1 MIEGNVLSESDEG
14 EIKSDFEDDF
24 QEELGDFPHVLRFI
38 QRMRER
44 IKKQNKK
51 ITKLRNRL
59 NEHRNQK
66 LLENKTFIDYGT
78 QTNPLEYEKELH
90 NSQKW
95 NVNDDE
101 TSVSIVDQVKEAA
114 ESALLQ
120 TGFVYEETS
129 GLYYDYN
136 SGYYYDAKQGLY
148 YDGNT
153 GIYYYYNEASGTY
166 QFHSQ
171 AQVSVNEAASQVQSK
186 KEQKTRKANKVS
198 DDIHELINGLSN
210 ISIEKY
216 RRQDEGKKR
225 KLAKTEE
232 QSEDNELEEGEC
244 SSNDN
249 DSNSNDITPEL
260 CTSSDS
266 DHEEDQ
272 DIAKIYPPCM
282 RIIVKETNLSK
293 LKIGS
298 LFVVAYTGGSIG
310 REGDHSVVIPDINVS
325 KHHARLLYDEEKK
338 IYQIIDSGS
347 RNGTFLNG
355 KRLSVA
361 KQESELHEVTHG
373 SILQVGSTK
382 LLCHIHNGNET
393 CGHCEPGLVQQSSN
407 TEENKTS
414 KKNLHKQELRRLK
427 HKFGVEK
434 DNVATAS
441 QVAWG
446 YKDRAQN
453 RRQCIG
459 SLDHH
464 AKTQQSSMDTSIAK
478 DNRGFKLLSKM
489 GWTEGQS
496 LGKEGDGRTEPV
508 LMTNNPSKTGL
519 GASREFPTIEL
530 DSTTEKKQA
539 LWRKTQRR
547 YKEIAEQP

>member
-1 MIEGNVLSESDEG
+1 
-14 EIKSDFEDDF
+14 K
-24 QEELGDFPHVLRFI
+24 
-38 QRMRER
+38 
-44 IKKQNKK
+44 
-51 ITKLRNRL
+51 
-59 NEHRNQK
+59 NQK
-66 LLENKTFIDYGT
+66 LLQNKILIDYGT
-78 QTNPLEYEKELH
+78 QTNPLEYEKGS
-90 NSQKW
+90 SQDW
-95 NVNDDE
+95 NISDDK
-101 TSVSIVDQVKEAA
+101 TSASIRQQVKEVA

-153 GIYYYYNEASGTY
+153 GTYYYYDETNGTY

-171 AQVSVNEAASQVQSK
+171 AQVTMNEAAAHVQSK
-186 KEQKTRKANKVS
+186 KEQKTRKAIKVS

-210 ISIEKY
+210 ITIEKY

-225 KLAKTEE
+225 KLMKREE
-232 QSEDNELEEGEC
+232 QLEDDELEEGEC

-249 DSNSNDITPEL
+249 DSISNDITPEL

-282 RIIVKETNLSK
+282 RIIVKETSLPK
-293 LKIGS
+293 LKVGS
-298 LFVVAYTGGSIG
+298 LFLVAYTGGSIG
-310 REGDHSVVIPDINVS
+310 REGDHCVVISDINIS
-325 KHHARLLYDEEKK
+325 KHHARFVYNEDKK
-338 IYQIIDSGS
+338 MYEIIDLGS

-361 KQESELHEVTHG
+361 KQESEPFEISHG
-373 SILQVGSTK
+373 SIIQVGVTK

-393 CGHCEPGLVQQSSN
+393 CGHCEPGLVQQSN
-407 TEENKTS
+407 NAEENKAS
-414 KKNLHKQELRRLK
+414 KKEQHKQELKRLK
-427 HKFGVEK
+427 HKFGVDK
-434 DNVATAS
+434 DNIVSAS
-441 QVAWG
+441 QVASG
-446 YKDRAQN
+446 YQDRAQS

-459 SLDHH
+459 SSNHH
-464 AKTQQSSMDTSIAK
+464 AKTQQSSMETSIAK

-489 GWTEGQS
+489 GWSEGQS
-496 LGKEGDGRTEPV
+496 LGKEGNGPTEPV
-508 LMTNNPSKTGL
+508 SLTNNPSKTGL
-519 GASREFPTIEL
+519 GATSEFPTIEL

-539 LWRKTQRR
+539 LWRKTQQR
-547 YKEIAEQP
+547 YKEITDHAK

>member
-1 MIEGNVLSESDEG
+1 MIESSALSESDEG

-24 QEELGDFPHVLRFI
+24 QEELSEFPHVLKLI
-38 QRMRER
+38 KRMRDH

-51 ITKLRNRL
+51 IIKLRNKL
-59 NEHRNQK
+59 NEQKNQK
-66 LLENKTFIDYGT
+66 LLEKKILIDYGT
-78 QTNPLEYEKELH
+78 QTNPLEYEKE
-90 NSQKW
+90 NC
-95 NVNDDE
+95 NINDDK
-101 TSVSIVDQVKEAA
+101 TSVNIADQIKEAA

-153 GIYYYYNEASGTY
+153 GTYYYYDEASRTY

-171 AQVSVNEAASQVQSK
+171 AQVSVNDPAVQVQNK
-186 KEQKTRKANKVS
+186 KEQKIRKANK
-198 DDIHELINGLSN
+198 
-210 ISIEKY
+210 
-216 RRQDEGKKR
+216 DEGKKR
-225 KLAKTEE
+225 KLAKREE
-232 QSEDNELEEGEC
+232 HLDDKELEEGEC

-272 DIAKIYPPCM
+272 DLAKIYPPCM
-282 RIIVKETNLSK
+282 RIIVRETNLSK

-298 LFVVAYTGGSIG
+298 LFLVAYTGGSIG

-325 KHHARLLYDEEKK
+325 KHHARLLYNEEKK
-338 IYQIIDSGS
+338 MYQIIDLGS

-361 KQESELHEVTHG
+361 KQESEFHEVSHG
-373 SILQVGSTK
+373 SIIQVGNTK

-393 CGHCEPGLVQQSSN
+393 CGHCEPGLIQQCNSM
-407 TEENKTS
+407 EENKTT
-414 KKNLHKQELRRLK
+414 KKTLYKQELRRLK
-427 HKFGVEK
+427 YKFGVEK

-441 QVAWG
+441 QLASG
-446 YKDRAQN
+446 YQDRAQS

-464 AKTQQSSMDTSIAK
+464 AKTQQSSMDTSITK

-496 LGKEGDGRTEPV
+496 LGKEGDGRTEPGF
-508 LMTNNPSKTGL
+508 KT
-519 GASREFPTIEL
+519 
-530 DSTTEKKQA
+530 STLCTPNHSGRWLPA
-539 LWRKTQRR
+539 TQR
-547 YKEIAEQP
+547 YFVETCIYGPSYYLVQFWNHVL

>member
-1 MIEGNVLSESDEG
+1 MSYKANRMIENNISSESDEG
-14 EIKSDFEDDF
+14 EIKSDFEADF
-24 QEELGDFPHVLRFI
+24 QEELHNFPHILRFI
-38 QRMRER
+38 QRMRDH

-51 ITKLRNRL
+51 IAKLQNKL
-59 NEHRNQK
+59 SEHKSKK
-66 LLENKTFIDYGT
+66 LMEKKTLIDYGT
-78 QTNPLEYEKELH
+78 QTNPLEYEKE
-90 NSQKW
+90 SCQDW
-95 NVNDDE
+95 NVNNDK
-101 TSVSIVDQVKEAA
+101 TSTSIIQQVKEVA

-153 GIYYYYNEASGTY
+153 GTYYYYDETSGTY

-171 AQVSVNEAASQVQSK
+171 AQVTVNEAAAHVKSK
-186 KEQKTRKANKVS
+186 KEQKTRKTTKVS

-216 RRQDEGKKR
+216 RRQALD
-225 KLAKTEE
+225 LAKT
-232 QSEDNELEEGEC
+232 
-244 SSNDN
+244 
-249 DSNSNDITPEL
+249 
-260 CTSSDS
+260 
-266 DHEEDQ
+266 
-272 DIAKIYPPCM
+272 YPPCM

-298 LFVVAYTGGSIG
+298 LFFVAYTGGSIG
-310 REGDHSVVIPDINVS
+310 REGDHSVVIPDINIS
-325 KHHARLLYDEEKK
+325 KHHARILYNEDRK
-338 IYQIIDSGS
+338 IYEVIDLGS

-361 KQESELHEVTHG
+361 KQESEPHEVSHG
-373 SILQVGSTK
+373 SIIQVSTTK

-393 CGHCEPGLVQQSSN
+393 CGHCEPGLVQQSIN
-407 TEENKTS
+407 AEENKAS
-414 KKNLHKQELRRLK
+414 KKDQHKQELRRLK
-427 HKFGVEK
+427 HKFGIEK
-434 DNVATAS
+434 DNVASAS
-441 QVAWG
+441 QLALG
-446 YKDRAQN
+446 YQDRAQN

-459 SLDHH
+459 SLNHH

-489 GWTEGQS
+489 GWSEGQS
-496 LGKEGDGRTEPV
+496 LGKERDGPTEPV
-508 LMTNNPSKTGL
+508 PLTNNPSKTGL
-519 GASREFPTIEL
+519 GATSEFPTIEL

-539 LWRKTQRR
+539 LWRKTQQR
-547 YKEIAEQP
+547 YKEITDHAK

>member
-1 MIEGNVLSESDEG
+1 MIENNISSESDEG
-14 EIKSDFEDDF
+14 EIKSDFEADF
-24 QEELGDFPHVLRFI
+24 QEELHNFPHILRFI
-38 QRMRER
+38 QRMRDH

-51 ITKLRNRL
+51 IAKLRNKL
-59 NEHRNQK
+59 SEHKNKK
-66 LLENKTFIDYGT
+66 LMEKKTLIDYGT
-78 QTNPLEYEKELH
+78 QTNPLEYEKE
-90 NSQKW
+90 SCQDW
-95 NVNDDE
+95 NVNNDK
-101 TSVSIVDQVKEAA
+101 TSTSIIQQVKEVA

-153 GIYYYYNEASGTY
+153 GTYYYYDETSGTY

-171 AQVSVNEAASQVQSK
+171 AQVTVNEAAAHVKSK
-186 KEQKTRKANKVS
+186 KEQKTRKTTK
-198 DDIHELINGLSN
+198 
-210 ISIEKY
+210 
-216 RRQDEGKKR
+216 DERKKR
-225 KLAKTEE
+225 KLAEREE
-232 QSEDNELEEGEC
+232 QSEDELEDGEC
-244 SSNDN
+244 SSNDS

-272 DIAKIYPPCM
+272 DLAKTYPPCM

-298 LFVVAYTGGSIG
+298 LFFVAYTGGSIG
-310 REGDHSVVIPDINVS
+310 REGDHSVVIPDINIS
-325 KHHARLLYDEEKK
+325 KHHARILYNEDRK
-338 IYQIIDSGS
+338 IYEVIDLGS

-361 KQESELHEVTHG
+361 KQESEPHEVSHG
-373 SILQVGSTK
+373 SIIQVSTTK

-393 CGHCEPGLVQQSSN
+393 CGHCEPGLVQQSIN
-407 TEENKTS
+407 AEENKAS
-414 KKNLHKQELRRLK
+414 KKDQHKQELRRLK

-434 DNVATAS
+434 DNVASAS
-441 QVAWG
+441 QLALG
-446 YKDRAQN
+446 YQDRAQN

-459 SLDHH
+459 SLNHH

-489 GWTEGQS
+489 GWSEGQS
-496 LGKEGDGRTEPV
+496 LGKERDGPTEPV
-508 LMTNNPSKTGL
+508 PLTNNPSKTGL
-519 GASREFPTIEL
+519 GATSEFPTIEL

-539 LWRKTQRR
+539 LWRKTQQR
-547 YKEIAEQP
+547 YKEITDHAK

>member
-1 MIEGNVLSESDEG
+1 MIDNNEPSESDEG
-14 EIKSDFEDDF
+14 EIKSDFEEDF
-24 QEELGDFPHVLRFI
+24 QEELCNLPHVLRFI
-38 QRMRER
+38 QRMREH

-51 ITKLRNRL
+51 ISKLRNKL

-66 LLENKTFIDYGT
+66 LLKSKTLIDYGT
-78 QTNPLEYEKELH
+78 QTNPLEYEKEPDSLH
-90 NSQKW
+90 NWGINS
-95 NVNDDE
+95 DT
-101 TSVSIVDQVKEAA
+101 TSASIVDQVKEAA

-148 YDGNT
+148 YNGN
-153 GIYYYYNEASGTY
+153 SGTY
-166 QFHSQ
+166 YVYDKATGIFQFHSQ
-171 AQVSVNEAASQVQSK
+171 AQVAVNEASTNSQSK
-186 KEQKTRKANKVS
+186 KEQKTRKANK
-198 DDIHELINGLSN
+198 
-210 ISIEKY
+210 
-216 RRQDEGKKR
+216 DEGKTR
-225 KLAKTEE
+225 KLAKRED
-232 QSEDNELEEGEC
+232 QLEDNELEEGEC
-244 SSNDN
+244 TSNDN

-272 DIAKIYPPCM
+272 DLAKIYPPCM
-282 RIIVKETNLSK
+282 RIIAKETDLPK
-293 LKIGS
+293 LKVGS

-325 KHHARLLYDEEKK
+325 KHHARFVYDEDKK
-338 IYQIIDSGS
+338 VYQIIDSGS

-361 KQESELHEVTHG
+361 KQESAPCEVSHG
-373 SILQVGSTK
+373 SIIQVGSTK

-393 CGHCEPGLVQQSSN
+393 CGHCEPGLVQHNSVM
-407 TEENKTS
+407 EENKTS
-414 KKNLHKQELRRLK
+414 KKDLHKQELRRLK
-427 HKFGVEK
+427 YKFGVEK

-441 QVAWG
+441 QVASG
-446 YKDRAQN
+446 YQDRAHS

-459 SLDHH
+459 SSNHH
-464 AKTQQSSMDTSIAK
+464 AKTQQSSMDVSIAK

-496 LGKEGDGRTEPV
+496 LGKEGDGRTEPIP
-508 LMTNNPSKTGL
+508 MTNNPSRTGL
-519 GASREFPTIEL
+519 GTTSEFPTIEL
-530 DSTTEKKQA
+530 DSMTEKKQA
-539 LWRKTQRR
+539 LWRKTQQR
-547 YKEIAEQP
+547 YKDITDQTQ

>member
-1 MIEGNVLSESDEG
+1 MIECTALGESDEG
-14 EIKSDFEDDF
+14 EIKSDFEDNF
-24 QEELGDFPHVLRFI
+24 QDELCNFPHVLKFI
-38 QRMRER
+38 KKLRDH

-51 ITKLRNRL
+51 INKLRNKL
-59 NEHRNQK
+59 NEQRNQK
-66 LLENKTFIDYGT
+66 LLEKKILVDYGT
-78 QTNPLEYEKELH
+78 QTNPLECEQESNLLENC
-90 NSQKW
+90 NSNTDK
-95 NVNDDE
+95 
-101 TSVSIVDQVKEAA
+101 TSVSIADEIKEAA

-153 GIYYYYNEASGTY
+153 GTYYYYNEANGTY

-171 AQVSVNEAASQVQSK
+171 AQVSASDATSQVQSK
-186 KEQKTRKANKVS
+186 KEQKARKANKVS

-216 RRQDEGKKR
+216 RRQALD
-225 KLAKTEE
+225 L
-232 QSEDNELEEGEC
+232 
-244 SSNDN
+244 
-249 DSNSNDITPEL
+249 
-260 CTSSDS
+260 
-266 DHEEDQ
+266 
-272 DIAKIYPPCM
+272 AKIYPPCM
-282 RIIVKETNLSK
+282 RIIVKETNLPK
-293 LKIGS
+293 LKVGS

-325 KHHARLLYDEEKK
+325 KHHARLIYDESKK
-338 IYQIIDSGS
+338 VYHIVDSGS
-347 RNGTFLNG
+347 RNGTLLNG

-361 KQESELHEVTHG
+361 KQESDFHEVTHG
-373 SILQVGSTK
+373 STIQVGSTK

-393 CGHCEPGLVQQSSN
+393 CGHCEPGLVQQCSSA
-407 TEENKTS
+407 EENKTS
-414 KKNLHKQELRRLK
+414 KKTLHKQELRRLK

-441 QVAWG
+441 QLALG
-446 YKDRAQN
+446 YQDRAHS

-508 LMTNNPSKTGL
+508 VKYK
-519 GASREFPTIEL
+519 EPTIDVHDVGPATSL
-530 DSTTEKKQA
+530 QGTGGGVLVRGTKATTQLA
-539 LWRKTQRR
+539 ILAAIRLSDYTFTWVAGVCYRR
-547 YKEIAEQP
+547 

>member
-1 MIEGNVLSESDEG
+1 MIECTALGESDEG
-14 EIKSDFEDDF
+14 EIKSDFEDNF
-24 QEELGDFPHVLRFI
+24 QDELCNFPHVLKFI
-38 QRMRER
+38 KKLRDH

-51 ITKLRNRL
+51 INKLRNKL
-59 NEHRNQK
+59 NEQRNQK
-66 LLENKTFIDYGT
+66 LLEKKILVDYGT
-78 QTNPLEYEKELH
+78 QTNPLECEQESNLLENC
-90 NSQKW
+90 NSNTDK
-95 NVNDDE
+95 
-101 TSVSIVDQVKEAA
+101 TSVSIADEIKEAA

-153 GIYYYYNEASGTY
+153 GTYYYYNEANGTY

-171 AQVSVNEAASQVQSK
+171 AQVSASDATSQVQSK
-186 KEQKTRKANKVS
+186 KEQKARKANK
-198 DDIHELINGLSN
+198 
-210 ISIEKY
+210 
-216 RRQDEGKKR
+216 DEGKKR

-232 QSEDNELEEGEC
+232 HLEDKELEEGEC

-266 DHEEDQ
+266 EREEDQ
-272 DIAKIYPPCM
+272 DLAKIYPPCM
-282 RIIVKETNLSK
+282 RIIVKETNLPK
-293 LKIGS
+293 LKVGS

-325 KHHARLLYDEEKK
+325 KHHARLIYDESKK
-338 IYQIIDSGS
+338 VYHIVDSGS
-347 RNGTFLNG
+347 RNGTLLNG

-361 KQESELHEVTHG
+361 KQESDFHEVTHG
-373 SILQVGSTK
+373 STIQVGSTK

-393 CGHCEPGLVQQSSN
+393 CGHCEPGLVQQCSSA
-407 TEENKTS
+407 EENKTS
-414 KKNLHKQELRRLK
+414 KKTLHKQELRRLK

-441 QVAWG
+441 QLALG
-446 YKDRAQN
+446 YQDRAHS

-508 LMTNNPSKTGL
+508 VKYK
-519 GASREFPTIEL
+519 EPTIDVHDVGPATSL
-530 DSTTEKKQA
+530 QGTGGGVLVRGTKATTQLA
-539 LWRKTQRR
+539 ILAAIRLSDYTFTWVAGVCYRR
-547 YKEIAEQP
+547 

>member
-1 MIEGNVLSESDEG
+1 MSYKANRMIENNISSESDEG
-14 EIKSDFEDDF
+14 EIKSDFEADF
-24 QEELGDFPHVLRFI
+24 QKELHNFPHILRFI
-38 QRMRER
+38 QRMRDH

-51 ITKLRNRL
+51 IAKLQNKL
-59 NEHRNQK
+59 SEHKSKK
-66 LLENKTFIDYGT
+66 LMEKKTLIDYGT
-78 QTNPLEYEKELH
+78 QTNPLEYEKE
-90 NSQKW
+90 SCQDW
-95 NVNDDE
+95 NVNNDR
-101 TSVSIVDQVKEAA
+101 TSTSIIQQVKEVA

-153 GIYYYYNEASGTY
+153 GTYYYYDETSGTY

-171 AQVSVNEAASQVQSK
+171 AQVTVNEAAAHVKSK
-186 KEQKTRKANKVS
+186 KEQKTRKTTKVS

-216 RRQDEGKKR
+216 RRQALD
-225 KLAKTEE
+225 LAKT
-232 QSEDNELEEGEC
+232 
-244 SSNDN
+244 
-249 DSNSNDITPEL
+249 
-260 CTSSDS
+260 
-266 DHEEDQ
+266 
-272 DIAKIYPPCM
+272 YPPCM

-298 LFVVAYTGGSIG
+298 LFFVAYTGGSIG
-310 REGDHSVVIPDINVS
+310 REGDHSVVIPDINIS
-325 KHHARLLYDEEKK
+325 KHHARILYNEDRK
-338 IYQIIDSGS
+338 IYEVIDLGS

-361 KQESELHEVTHG
+361 KQESEPHEVSHG
-373 SILQVGSTK
+373 SIIQVSTTK

-393 CGHCEPGLVQQSSN
+393 CGHCEPGLVQQSIN
-407 TEENKTS
+407 AEENKAS
-414 KKNLHKQELRRLK
+414 KKDQHKQELRRLK
-427 HKFGVEK
+427 HKFGIEK
-434 DNVATAS
+434 DNVASAS
-441 QVAWG
+441 QLALG
-446 YKDRAQN
+446 YQDRAQN

-459 SLDHH
+459 SLNHH

-489 GWTEGQS
+489 GWSEGQS
-496 LGKEGDGRTEPV
+496 LGKERDGPTEPV
-508 LMTNNPSKTGL
+508 PLTNNPSKTGL
-519 GASREFPTIEL
+519 GATSEFPTIEL

-539 LWRKTQRR
+539 LWRKTQQR
-547 YKEIAEQP
+547 YKEITDHAK

>member
-1 MIEGNVLSESDEG
+1 MIESTVLSESDEG
-14 EIKSDFEDDF
+14 EIKSDFEENF
-24 QEELGDFPHVLRFI
+24 QDELQDFPHVLKFI
-38 QRMRER
+38 KQMRDH

-51 ITKLRNRL
+51 INKLRNKL
-59 NEHRNQK
+59 NEQRNQK
-66 LLENKTFIDYGT
+66 LLREKVLIDYGT
-78 QTNPLEYEKELH
+78 QTNPLDCEKESYLLQNY
-90 NSQKW
+90 NS
-95 NVNDDE
+95 DDNK
-101 TSVSIVDQVKEAA
+101 TAGSIADQIKEAA

-153 GIYYYYNEASGTY
+153 GIYYYYDEAKGTY

-171 AQVSVNEAASQVQSK
+171 AQVSASDAASHVQSK
-186 KEQKTRKANKVS
+186 KEQKARKANK
-198 DDIHELINGLSN
+198 
-210 ISIEKY
+210 
-216 RRQDEGKKR
+216 DEGKKR

-232 QSEDNELEEGEC
+232 PLEDKELEEGEC

-266 DHEEDQ
+266 EREEDQ
-272 DIAKIYPPCM
+272 DLAKIYPPCM
-282 RIIVKETNLSK
+282 RIIVKETNLPK
-293 LKIGS
+293 LKVGS

-325 KHHARLLYDEEKK
+325 KHHARLMYDENKK
-338 IYQIIDSGS
+338 MYQIIDSGS
-347 RNGTFLNG
+347 RNGTLLNG

-361 KQESELHEVTHG
+361 KQESDFHEVTHG
-373 SILQVGSTK
+373 SIIQVGSTK

-393 CGHCEPGLVQQSSN
+393 CGHCEPGLVQQCSS

-414 KKNLHKQELRRLK
+414 KKTLHKQELRRLK

-434 DNVATAS
+434 DNVAAAS
-441 QVAWG
+441 QLASG
-446 YKDRAQN
+446 YQDRAQS

-459 SLDHH
+459 SLNHH

-478 DNRGFKLLSKM
+478 DNRGFKILSKM

-519 GASREFPTIEL
+519 GATSEFLTIEL

-547 YKEIAEQP
+547 YKEIADQSD